1 MAKPK
6 KVKSAQGKLRGSKA
20 AKAKHSNAKAAQAK
34 LSGAKAAKAKPVEHA
49 SPARKTSPGQVR
61 RRKSAPKAS
70 EAKPKPAAP
79 VALGEVHALRVDAEG
94 PGGRLDKVASGL
106 IAGVSR
112 SRVQR
117 AVDLGLVRV
126 NGEVANRR
134 TVVAPGDAIE
144 VTLPAPDAPS
154 VEARKVPLRVLYE
167 DAHLVVVDKP
177 AGLITHPVTGA
188 DETSVVHALLH
199 HTKGRLAPA
208 GGTIR
213 PGIVHRLDR
222 ETSGAMVVAKTDAA
236 FHSLIAQFAGR
247 EPEKEYLALVDKCP
261 RLLSG
266 TLSASIDRHRTVR
279 VRMAVRD
286 DGREAVTD
294 WVVESR
300 FGPQAAL
307 IRALPRTGRTHQ
319 IRVHLAHLGHP
330 ILGDRTYGKFDQPA
344 FAGWPMPRVMLHA
357 HRLRLTHPATG
368 KPMTFEAPVP
378 ADFRNLEAWL
388 TKAYGRRDFAAQA

>member
-1 MAKPK
+1 MAPSRK
-6 KVKSAQGKLRGSKA
+6 GKA
-20 AKAKHSNAKAAQAK
+20 AKVK
-34 LSGAKAAKAKPVEHA
+34 LSKTKPKLAKSRATKAPRGKAKPQPATEA
-49 SPARKTSPGQVR
+49 DPARKVSPGQVR
-61 RRKSAPKAS
+61 RRKDG
-70 EAKPKPAAP
+70 PKPRPASPAPATP
-79 VALGEVHALRVDAEG
+79 VATGEVHALRVAAEG
-94 PGGRLDKVASGL
+94 PGGRLDKVAATL
-106 IAGVSR
+106 IEGVSR

-117 AVDLGLVRV
+117 AVDLGMVRV

-144 VTLPAPDAPS
+144 VALPAPDAPT
-154 VEARKVPLRVLYE
+154 VEARRVPLKVLFE
-167 DAHLVVVDKP
+167 DAHLLVVDKP

-199 HTKGRLAPA
+199 HTKGKLAPA

-236 FHSLIAQFAGR
+236 FHGLVAQFAGR
-247 EPEKEYLALVDKCP
+247 EPDKEYLALVDKCP

-266 TLSASIDRHRTVR
+266 TISASIDRHRTVR

-357 HRLRLTHPATG
+357 HRLRLTHPVTG
-368 KPMTFEAPVP
+368 KEMTFEAPVP
-378 ADFRNLEAWL
+378 ADFRKLEAWL
-388 TKAYGRRDFAAQA
+388 AKAYGRRDFAPMA

>member
-1 MAKPK
+1 MAKPAK
-6 KVKSAQGKLRGSKA
+6 RRA
-20 AKAKHSNAKAAQAK
+20 AP
-34 LSGAKAAKAKPVEHA
+34 AKPD
-49 SPARKTSPGQVR
+49 PARKTSPGQVR
-61 RRKSAPKAS
+61 RRKSAPR
-70 EAKPKPAAP
+70 AKPAPRPAPAAP
-79 VALGEVHALRVDAEG
+79 AKGEVHDLRVAAEG
-94 PGGRLDKVASGL
+94 PGGRLDKVAASL
-106 IAGVSR
+106 LPAVSR

-126 NGEVANRR
+126 NG
-134 TVVAPGDAIE
+134 VVADRRAVVSPGDAIE
-144 VTLPAPDAPS
+144 VTLPAPDAPT
-154 VEARKVPLRVLYE
+154 VEARRVPLKVLYE
-167 DAHLVVVDKP
+167 DAHLIVVDKP

-236 FHSLIAQFAGR
+236 YHGLVSQFAGR
-247 EPEKEYLALVDKCP
+247 EPDKEYLALVDKCP

-294 WVVESR
+294 WSVEAR
-300 FGPQAAL
+300 FGAQAAL

-357 HRLRLTHPATG
+357 HRLRLTHPVTG
-368 KPMTFEAPVP
+368 KAMTFEAPVP
-378 ADFRNLEAWL
+378 ADFRKLEGWL
-388 TKAYGRRDFAAQA
+388 AKAYGRRDFAAIA